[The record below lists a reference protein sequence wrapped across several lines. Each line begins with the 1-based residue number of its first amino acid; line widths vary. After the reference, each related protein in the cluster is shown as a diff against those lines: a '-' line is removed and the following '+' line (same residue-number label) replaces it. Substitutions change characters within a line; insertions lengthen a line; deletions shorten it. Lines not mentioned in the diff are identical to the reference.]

1 LKPSLQFDPPLKPN
15 LLDFTYLEL
24 ERFCSELGEAPFR
37 ARQVW
42 QWLWQKRERD
52 FGRMTNISR
61 ELRERLGREADVVW
75 PEAVQVQTSRDG
87 TTKFLLALEDGQRIE
102 SVLIPEKDHFTLCL
116 STQVG
121 CALGCTFCA
130 TGRMGLVR
138 NLTMAEILGQILVAR
153 EHVAGLA
160 AGQAQGLAQGQAQD
174 LAQGLAL
181 RNLVFMGMGEP
192 LLNWENL
199 RRALGALHHP
209 LGLDFSK
216 RRITVS
222 TVGVPGMLTE
232 FGGLGLASLAVS
244 LHAPTQDL
252 RARIMPKAARYPL
265 DDLIAELADYPLQPR
280 QKITIEYVLLGG
292 VNDDLS
298 HARELVRLLN
308 KVKAKVNL
316 IPFHPSPELPYVAP
330 DMNRVLAFE
339 NLLKAKG
346 LPATLRKSKGQD
358 ISAACGQLR
367 AKMAA
372 SGMSTK
378 LGHGAPCPN
387 GGGNGI
393 C

>member
-1 LKPSLQFDPPLKPN
+1 MSPN
-15 LLDFTYLEL
+15 LLNFTYPEL

-37 ARQVW
+37 ARQMW

-52 FGRMTNISR
+52 FGRMTNISK

-75 PEAVQVQTSRDG
+75 PETVQVQTSRDG
-87 TTKFLLALEDGQRIE
+87 TTKFLLALADGQRIE

-153 EHVAGLA
+153 EHVAKLA
-160 AGQAQGLAQGQAQD
+160 AGQTQELTLELAQELAQGQTQYM
-174 LAQGLAL
+174 AL

-192 LLNWENL
+192 LLNWANL
-199 RRALGALHHP
+199 RCALEALHHP

-222 TVGVPGMLTE
+222 TVGVPGMLAE

-244 LHAPTQDL
+244 LHAPTQEL
-252 RARIMPKAARYPL
+252 RARIMPRAARFVL
-265 DDLIAELADYPLQPR
+265 DDLIAELAAYPLQPR

-292 VNDDLS
+292 VNDDLG

-308 KVKAKVNL
+308 KVKTKVNL
-316 IPFHPSPELPYVAP
+316 IPFHPSPELPYAAP
-330 DMNRVLAFE
+330 DMNSVLAFE
-339 NLLKAKG
+339 NLLKSKG

-367 AKMAA
+367 ADAA
-372 SGMSTK
+372 A
-378 LGHGAPCPN
+378 LE
-387 GGGNGI
+387 
-393 C
+393 

>member
-1 LKPSLQFDPPLKPN
+1 MKPN
-15 LLDFTYLEL
+15 LLDFTYSEL
-24 ERFCSELGEAPFR
+24 EQYCSELGEAPFR
-37 ARQVW
+37 ARQLW

-52 FGRMTNISR
+52 FGRMTNISK
-61 ELRERLGREADVVW
+61 ELRERLGQTADVLW
-75 PEAVQVQTSRDG
+75 PEVVQVQTSRDG
-87 TTKFLLALEDGQRIE
+87 TTKFLLALVDGQHIE
-102 SVLIPEKDHFTLCL
+102 TVLIPEKDHFTLCL

-138 NLTMAEILGQILVAR
+138 NLNMAEILGQILVAR
-153 EHVAGLA
+153 EHVAGLTT
-160 AGQAQGLAQGQAQD
+160 GQT
-174 LAQGLAL
+174 QGLAL

-199 RRALGALHHP
+199 RRALEALHHP

-222 TVGVPGMLTE
+222 TVGVPGMLSD
-232 FGGLGLASLAVS
+232 FGALGLASLAVS

-252 RARIMPKAARYPL
+252 RARIMPRAARFGL
-265 DDLIAELADYPLQPR
+265 DDLIAELAAYPLQPR

-316 IPFHPSPELPYVAP
+316 IPFHPSPELPYAAP
-330 DMNRVLAFE
+330 DINRVLAFE
-339 NLLKAKG
+339 NLLKSKG

-367 AKMAA
+367 ADVAA
-372 SGMSTK
+372 
-378 LGHGAPCPN
+378 LG
-387 GGGNGI
+387 
-393 C
+393 

>member
-1 LKPSLQFDPPLKPN
+1 MKPN
-15 LLDFTYLEL
+15 LLDFTYPEL

-52 FGRMTNISR
+52 FGRMTNISK
-61 ELRERLGREADVVW
+61 ELRERLGREVDVVW

-87 TTKFLLALEDGQRIE
+87 TTKFLLALGDGQRIE
-102 SVLIPEKDHFTLCL
+102 TVLIPEKDHFTLCL

-160 AGQAQGLAQGQAQD
+160 AGQAQGQTQD
-174 LAQGLAL
+174 LAL

-199 RRALGALHHP
+199 RRALVALHHP
-209 LGLDFSK
+209 LGLAFSK
-216 RRITVS
+216 RRVTVS
-222 TVGVPGMLTE
+222 TVGVPGRLAE
-232 FGGLGLASLAVS
+232 LGALDVASLAVS
-244 LHAPTQDL
+244 LHAPTQEL
-252 RARIMPKAARYPL
+252 RARIMPKAARFPL
-265 DDLIAELADYPLQPR
+265 DDLIAELAAYPLQPR

-292 VNDDLS
+292 LNDDLS

-316 IPFHPSPELPYVAP
+316 ISFHPSPELPYAAP

-339 NLLKAKG
+339 NLLKSKG

-367 AKMAA
+367 AEMAA
-372 SGMSTK
+372 
-378 LGHGAPCPN
+378 LE
-387 GGGNGI
+387 
-393 C
+393 

>member
-1 LKPSLQFDPPLKPN
+1 MRADPPLKPN
-15 LLDFTYLEL
+15 LLDFTYSELEL
-24 ERFCSELGEAPFR
+24 FCSELGEAPFR
-37 ARQVW
+37 ARQLW

-52 FGRMTNISR
+52 FGRMTNISK
-61 ELRERLGREADVVW
+61 ELRERLGREAVVLW

-87 TTKFLLALEDGQRIE
+87 TTKFLLSLADGQRIE

-138 NLTMAEILGQILVAR
+138 NLNMSEILGQILVAR
-153 EHVAGLA
+153 EHVAGLVA
-160 AGQAQGLAQGQAQD
+160 TGQAQGQAQE
-174 LAQGLAL
+174 LAQELTQGLAL

-192 LLNWENL
+192 LLNWGNL
-199 RRALGALHHP
+199 RRALESLHHP

-222 TVGVPGMLTE
+222 TVGVPGMLAE
-232 FGGLGLASLAVS
+232 FGGLGLAALAVS
-244 LHAPTQDL
+244 LHAPTQEL
-252 RARIMPKAARYPL
+252 RARIMPRAARFVL
-265 DDLIAELADYPLQPR
+265 DDLIAELAAYPLQPR

-292 VNDDLS
+292 VNDDLG

-316 IPFHPSPELPYVAP
+316 IPFHPSPELPYAAP
-330 DMNRVLAFE
+330 DMNSVLAFE
-339 NLLKAKG
+339 NLLKSKG

-367 AKMAA
+367 AEMAA
-372 SGMSTK
+372 SGMSTE
-378 LGHGAPCPN
+378 
-387 GGGNGI
+387 
-393 C
+393 

>member
-1 LKPSLQFDPPLKPN
+1 MKLN
-15 LLDFTYLEL
+15 LLDFTYSEL
-24 ERFCSELGEAPFR
+24 EQFCSGLGEAPFR
-37 ARQVW
+37 AQQLW

-52 FGRMTNISR
+52 YGRMTNISK
-61 ELRERLGREADVVW
+61 ELRERLGQTADVLW
-75 PEAVQVQTSRDG
+75 PEVVHVQASRDG
-87 TTKFLLALEDGQRIE
+87 TTKFLLALADGQHIE
-102 SVLIPEKDHFTLCL
+102 TVLIPEKDHFTLCL

-153 EHVAGLA
+153 EHVAGLT
-160 AGQAQGLAQGQAQD
+160 QGQPQD
-174 LAQGLAL
+174 QTQGLAL

-199 RRALGALHHP
+199 RRALESLHHP

-222 TVGVPGMLTE
+222 TVGVPGMLSE
-232 FGGLGLASLAVS
+232 FGASGLASLAVS

-252 RARIMPKAARYPL
+252 RARIMPRAARFVL
-265 DDLIAELADYPLQPR
+265 DDLIAELAAYPLQPR

-292 VNDDLS
+292 VNDDLG

-316 IPFHPSPELPYVAP
+316 IPFHPSPELPYAAP

-339 NLLKAKG
+339 NLLKSKG

-367 AKMAA
+367 ADVAA
-372 SGMSTK
+372 
-378 LGHGAPCPN
+378 LE
-387 GGGNGI
+387 
-393 C
+393 

>member
-1 LKPSLQFDPPLKPN
+1 MKPN
-15 LLDFTYLEL
+15 LLDLTYSEL
-24 ERFCSELGEAPFR
+24 EHFCSDLGEAPFR
-37 ARQVW
+37 ARQIW

-52 FGRMTNISR
+52 FGRMTNISK
-61 ELRERLGREADVVW
+61 ELRTRLAEAGRIVW
-75 PEAVQVQTSRDG
+75 PGLVTTRCSRDG
-87 TTKFLLALEDGQRIE
+87 TTKFLLALEDGQHIE
-102 SVLIPEKDHFTLCL
+102 TVLIPEKDHFTLCL

-130 TGRMGLVR
+130 TGRMGLIR
-138 NLTMAEILGQILVAR
+138 NLTMAEILGQILVAQ

-160 AGQAQGLAQGQAQD
+160 PGLAQESAQGEPQGQTQGQT
-174 LAQGLAL
+174 QGLAL

-199 RRALGALHHP
+199 RRALESLHHP
-209 LGLDFSK
+209 LGLEFSR

-222 TVGVPGMLTE
+222 TVGVPGMLAE
-232 FGGLGLASLAVS
+232 LGASGLASLAVS
-244 LHAPTQDL
+244 LHAPTQEL
-252 RARIMPKAARYPL
+252 RARIMPRAARFAL

-298 HARELVRLLN
+298 HARELVRVLN

-316 IPFHPSPELPYVAP
+316 IPFHPSPDLPYAAP
-330 DMNRVLAFE
+330 DMSRVLAFE
-339 NLLKAKG
+339 NLLKSKG

-367 AKMAA
+367 ADVAA
-372 SGMSTK
+372 SGVSTE
-378 LGHGAPCPN
+378 
-387 GGGNGI
+387 
-393 C
+393 

>member
-1 LKPSLQFDPPLKPN
+1 MKPN
-15 LLDFTYLEL
+15 LLDFTYPEL

-52 FGRMTNISR
+52 FGRMTNISK
-61 ELRERLGREADVVW
+61 EMRERLGREADVVW
-75 PEAVQVQTSRDG
+75 PEAVQVQTSRDDG
-87 TTKFLLALEDGQRIE
+87 TTKFLLALADGQRIE

-121 CALGCTFCA
+121 CAFGCTFCA

-138 NLTMAEILGQILVAR
+138 NLTMAEILGQILMAQ
-153 EHVAGLA
+153 EHVAGLPTGLTT
-160 AGQAQGLAQGQAQD
+160 GQATGVTQGLT
-174 LAQGLAL
+174 QGLAL

-199 RRALGALHHP
+199 RRALEALHHP
-209 LGLDFSK
+209 TGLNFSK

-222 TVGVPGMLTE
+222 TVGVPGMLAE
-232 FGGLGLASLAVS
+232 LGALGFASLAVS
-244 LHAPTQDL
+244 LHAPTQEL
-252 RARIMPKAARYPL
+252 RARIMPKAARFPL
-265 DDLIAELADYPLQPR
+265 DDLIADLAAYPLQPR
-280 QKITIEYVLLGG
+280 QKITIEYVMLGG

-316 IPFHPSPELPYVAP
+316 IPFHPSPELPYAAP

-339 NLLKAKG
+339 NLLKTKG

-367 AKMAA
+367 AEMAA
-372 SGMSTK
+372 
-378 LGHGAPCPN
+378 LE
-387 GGGNGI
+387 
-393 C
+393 